1 MRWIVPLLAVAGLA
15 AAAWLLWPRPAVPP
29 PEQIDAASL
38 ARVFGTGA
46 QGFAKFTGRW
56 DYSFPRDAG
65 PHPAYRGE
73 LWDLSGQLTDSQQRR
88 YGFRLSFV
96 RIGLTAPGTRR
107 ESELAATA
115 VMTAG
120 LALIPAGN
128 AQVLQD
134 QRTSRTALGLA
145 GSQGAPM
152 QVWVEDWRLEQDADG
167 SLHISARAAGGGL
180 ELSLRQAKAPVTAE
194 QAGLFAAG
202 KGPGFHF
209 YFEPRLSAQGRLVT
223 AAGAAEVQGSAWLD
237 RAWGEVGA
245 GLAGGAGQL
254 AVNRFA
260 LQLDDGSELMCIH
273 LRRRAGGGTPIPTCL
288 LVAEDGKTRLL
299 QRRELTLAPVDG
311 AWASPRDGTRYPLH
325 WRLAMPA
332 ADLVLDIRPLREA
345 QELRLGAPFW
355 SGIVSLQGTHGGRT
369 LTGSGRMDLSGYGT
383 GT

>member
-1 MRWIVPLLAVAGLA
+1 MRWIAPPLALAGLA
-15 AAAWLLWPRPAVPP
+15 AAAWLLWPRTAAPP
-29 PEQIDAASL
+29 VEQIDAASL
-38 ARVFGTGA
+38 AQAFGTDTH
-46 QGFAKFTGRW
+46 GFAKVTGHW
-56 DYSFPRDAG
+56 DYSFPRDTG

-73 LWDLSGQLTDSQQRR
+73 LWDLIGQLTDSQQRR
-88 YGFRLSFV
+88 YGFRLGFV

-120 LALIPAGN
+120 FALIPCGN
-128 AQVLQD
+128 AELIQD
-134 QRTSRTALGLA
+134 QRASRTALGLA
-145 GSQGAPM
+145 GAEGDPM
-152 QVWVEDWRLEQDADG
+152 RVWVEDWRLEQDADG
-167 SLHISARAAGGGL
+167 ALHIIARGGGGAL
-180 ELSLRQAKAPVTAE
+180 ELTLQRAKAPVTAD

-202 KGPGFHF
+202 KGPGFYF

-237 RAWGEVGA
+237 RAWGDVGA

-254 AVNRFA
+254 AMNRFA

-273 LRRRAGGGTPIPTCL
+273 LRRRAGGGTPIPACL
-288 LVAEDGKTRLL
+288 LIGADGKTRLL

-311 AWASPRDGTRYPLH
+311 SWASPLDGTRYPLR
-325 WRLAMPA
+325 WSLAAPA
-332 ADLVLDIRPLREA
+332 LDLVLDIAPLREA
-345 QELRLGAPFW
+345 QELRLGTPLW
-355 SGIVSLQGTHGGRT
+355 SGIVSLQGTRGGRT